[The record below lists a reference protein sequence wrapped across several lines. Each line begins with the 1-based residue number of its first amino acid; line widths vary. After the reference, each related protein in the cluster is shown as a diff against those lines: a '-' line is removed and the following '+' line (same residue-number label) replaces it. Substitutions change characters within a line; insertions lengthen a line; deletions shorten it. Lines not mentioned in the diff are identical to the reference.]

1 MSFLAALKAWRRF
14 RQLPWDWRN
23 LVFYSETGQDWH
35 QFSGLIEE
43 LNTRWGRKV
52 CYITSDRN
60 DPGLSR
66 RHENFQALCIPE
78 GLFLTIFFQMNR
90 SDVFVLTMMDLG
102 NLQLKRSTHPV
113 HYVYLFHSMGST
125 HMVDHANSFDHYDTL
140 FCTGPHQIR
149 EIRRR
154 EELQKFPAKHLF
166 EYGHPR
172 LEQVLHEGR
181 EYRLDLQSHA
191 GTSGQTSHQPIV
203 LIAPTWGDTS
213 IFNVCGEQL
222 IETLLAAGFR
232 VIMRPH
238 YQSNRL
244 TPDVIQN
251 LRQRFQSHP
260 EFEYIGQMGETQ
272 SLFRSDLLISDW
284 SAMALEYSLGLEK
297 PVLFIDVPRRIR
309 NPDWKDWGMEP
320 MESAVR
326 SQVGDI
332 VAPDQLQLAPQK
344 IHELLSRKTEFSSRM
359 RELRQQQVFNL
370 GHSIAIG
377 AAELVRIADQQ
388 AQKRINKTSSH
399 G

>member
-1 MSFLAALKAWRRF
+1 MSFLAAWKGWRRF
-14 RQLPWDWRN
+14 RQLPWEWRN

-35 QFSGLIEE
+35 QFSGLMEE
-43 LNTRWGRKV
+43 LNTRWQRKV
-52 CYITSDRN
+52 CYVTSDKN
-60 DPGLSR
+60 DPGLN
-66 RHENFQALCIPE
+66 HKHKNFQAICIPE
-78 GLFLTIFFQMNR
+78 GLFLTVFFQMNP

-125 HMVDHANSFDHYDTL
+125 HMVDHADSFDHYDTL

-154 EELQKFPAKHLF
+154 EELQNLPAKSLF

-172 LEQVLHEGR
+172 LEHVLHEGR
-181 EYRLDLQSHA
+181 EYRLDIQTHA
-191 GTSGQTSHQPIV
+191 GTSAQAPHLPVV

-213 IFNVCGEQL
+213 IFNVCGEEL
-222 IETLLAAGFR
+222 IETLLASGFR

-244 TPDVIQN
+244 TPELIQK
-251 LRQRFQSHP
+251 LRQRFEAHP

-309 NPDWKDWGMEP
+309 NPDWQDWGMEP
-320 MESAVR
+320 MESSIR
-326 SQVGDI
+326 GEVGDI
-332 VAPDQLQLAPQK
+332 VAPDQLQLVPGK
-344 IHELLSRKTEFSSRM
+344 IRELLSRRTEFITRM
-359 RELRQQQVFNL
+359 RELRQRQVFNL

-388 AQKRINKTSSH
+388 AQLRMDKTSNH
-399 G
+399 A